1 VKPWKSEDPMQ
12 KFAILHTTPVT
23 VQLLTALAEEMLPGW
38 EILNYVDDSILPQL
52 ASNGGKLEDVIGR
65 LVHSTVLAEAA
76 GAAGV
81 LSACSSVGECV
92 SAMAK
97 SVSIPVV
104 RIDEAMAEAAVGRG
118 PRIGVAATVA
128 TTLNPTTRLILAKAA
143 AAGKEVVLEP
153 VLVSEA
159 YQMLAAGDVQGHDR
173 VLTAALK
180 GLAQSVDVVALA
192 QASMMRVLPSLPLTM
207 RSKFLS
213 SPRSGMELLKSVLEG
228 HYAK

>member
-1 VKPWKSEDPMQ
+1 MG
-12 KFAILHTTPVT
+12 KFAIIHTTPVT
-23 VQLLTALAEEMLPGW
+23 VQLLTALAEDILPGW
-38 EILNYVDDSILPQL
+38 EILNYVDDSVLPQL

-65 LVHSTVLAEAA
+65 LVQSAVLAEAA
-76 GAAGV
+76 GAAGI

-104 RIDEAMAEAAVGRG
+104 RIDEVMAEEAVRRG

-143 AAGKEVVLEP
+143 AAGKDVVLEP

-159 YQMLAAGDVQGHDR
+159 YQMLAAGDAQGHDR
-173 VLTAALK
+173 VLTAALE

-192 QASMMRVLPSLPLTM
+192 QASMMRVLSGLPPEM
-207 RSKFLS
+207 RTKFIS
-213 SPRSGMELLKSVLEG
+213 SPRSGMERLKSVLEG
-228 HYAK
+228 QNGK

>member
-1 VKPWKSEDPMQ
+1 VNTWKSEDTMG
-12 KFAILHTTPVT
+12 KFAIIHTTPVT
-23 VQLLTALAEEMLPGW
+23 VQLLTALAEDILPGW
-38 EILNYVDDSILPQL
+38 EILNYVDDSVLPQL

-65 LVHSTVLAEAA
+65 LVQSAVLAEAA
-76 GAAGV
+76 GAAGI

-104 RIDEAMAEAAVGRG
+104 RIDEAMAEESVRRG
-118 PRIGVAATVA
+118 IRIGVAATVG

-143 AAGKEVVLEP
+143 AAGKEVELEP

-159 YQMLAAGDVQGHDR
+159 YQMLAAGDAQGHDR
-173 VLTAALK
+173 VLTAALE

-192 QASMMRVLPSLPLTM
+192 QASMMRFLSGLPPEM
-207 RSKFLS
+207 RTKFIS
-213 SPRSGMELLKSVLEG
+213 SPRSGMERLKSVLEG
-228 HYAK
+228 QNGK